1 MQNFE
6 ETLVLLKIYFS
17 GIWQRKRYVMV
28 SMWGVCA
35 LGWAAVSTMPN
46 QYETKARVFAD
57 TSSILK
63 PLLNNIAVQGD
74 TDNEIQ
80 TISRTLLTRET
91 LQDIMRQTDMHLK
104 YTTPEMYEAQLS
116 SLKDEIEISG
126 STRTNVYDIRY
137 QNSDPKLAKKVVE
150 LTMQNFVDKSAG
162 RSRQDSGVATNFL
175 QEQLEKYELKLRE
188 SESELAQ
195 FKRDNQ
201 TTMPNGQSYY
211 SALSETEG
219 VLSELE
225 IAIAEKSA
233 EIKGRKDRFMP
244 DSGEEAD
251 AIVETSYDERLSQMN
266 TYLDQMLIKYTE
278 RHPAILKLKQNIAA
292 IDELRKKEQ
301 QDILNSAAKGA
312 IPYSSGKNSSDSTAL
327 QSFALGINELESER
341 DALLARK
348 AKMEEKLEDLKTN
361 LSNMPEIESKLA
373 ELNRDYSTNMSLYE
387 KLLMRRESAMISTE
401 ADEKTQQVK
410 FKVIEPPRE
419 AISPVGPPRIILY
432 VMIFIFSLTIGVVLA
447 FLTSQTSARVTGFT
461 HLGKI
466 VGTSNIIGRL
476 EHANSKK
483 MKRVKR
489 AKSLTFILSTAVL
502 LSIFVALIAHEV
514 IYGQSP
520 MLWLK

>member
-6 ETLVLLKIYFS
+6 EKIILLKIYLS
-17 GIWQRKRYVMV
+17 GIWQRKRYVML
-28 SMWGVCA
+28 SMWGLCA

-91 LQDIMRQTDMHLK
+91 LKDIMRQTDMHLQ
-104 YTTPEMYEAQLS
+104 YPTPELYETQLAA
-116 SLKDEIEISG
+116 LKDEIEISG

-137 QNSDPKLAKKVVE
+137 QNADPKLAKKVVE

-175 QEQLEKYELKLRE
+175 QEQLEKYEMKLRE

-219 VLSELE
+219 VIDELD
-225 IAIAEKSA
+225 IAIAEKTA
-233 EIKGRKDRFMP
+233 EINGRKGRFMP
-244 DSGEEAD
+244 ADNREAET
-251 AIVETSYDERLSQMN
+251 IVKTSYDARLSEMKQM
-266 TYLDQMLIKYTE
+266 LDQMLIKYTE
-278 RHPAILKLKQNIAA
+278 KHPSILKLKDNITA
-292 IDELRKKEQ
+292 IEVLRQKEQ
-301 QDILNSAAKGA
+301 QAILNSAAKGTIA
-312 IPYSSGKNSSDSTAL
+312 FSGENGGSESSAL
-327 QSFALGINELESER
+327 QEFAMGINKLESER
-341 DALLARK
+341 DALMARR
-348 AKMEEKLEDLKTN
+348 AKMVEKLENLKTN

-373 ELNRDYSTNMSLYE
+373 ELNRDYSTNMNLYE
-387 KLLMRRESAMISTE
+387 QLLSRRESAMISTE

-419 AISPVGPPRIILY
+419 AISPVGPPRIIMY
-432 VMIFIFSLTIGVVLA
+432 MMILIFSMAVGIVLA
-447 FLTSQTSARVTGFT
+447 FLSSQTSARITGYT
-461 HLGKI
+461 HLAKI
-466 VGTSNIIGRL
+466 VGGSNVIGRL
-476 EHANSKK
+476 EHADSRK
-483 MKRVKR
+483 MKRIRRLK
-489 AKSLTFILSTAVL
+489 ALTFLVSSAFL
-502 LSIFVALIAHEV
+502 AAIFVALIAHEV
-514 IYGQSP
+514 MYGQSP
-520 MLWLK
+520 IMWLK